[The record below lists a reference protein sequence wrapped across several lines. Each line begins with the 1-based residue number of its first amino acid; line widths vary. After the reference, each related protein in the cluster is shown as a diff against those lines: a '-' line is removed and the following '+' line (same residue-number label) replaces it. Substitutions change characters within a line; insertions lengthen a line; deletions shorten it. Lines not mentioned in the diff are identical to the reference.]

1 MKKPASKK
9 AKSQATSKLLKRPAA
24 ALGKKK
30 AAAPT
35 DGENQTEEQVDTE
48 PTAKKQKNKE
58 KSGKSKNLKE
68 DQKPGKKDK
77 WAEKAKSIQISQDK
91 QPDENQTE
99 LRDEKKAYFFRK
111 QMGKLPADVKAL
123 FDSNTV
129 TRADK
134 TALVNGLVVRDSG
147 GKLSLNLEG
156 PVVSLLQSHYTDVSG
171 SHKAKGYPRSL
182 MVAKLGGDL
191 AFAQALEK
199 GEIRETEQDG
209 STFYFFN
216 TITIEKKVGAKAMTT
231 GQVVKAADD
240 QQIGALSAFVESFQ
254 PTFRTSK
261 IFLHFSHFWHVKIH
275 FGFPFSSDQD
285 ASSNSIYKSIS
296 CNIFFHLSLLQ
307 VRFLVWLL
315 PRMQQI
321 LPLAPVDTLL
331 RSHLRRCNLLS
342 QTNLPLRSSWSS
354 QVLRAWMVLWWQ
366 RLTKAWDGGRA
377 CVNKLERFWKSLRSR
392 LKRL

>member
-1 MKKPASKK
+1 MSVGCAKYGCFISFFTQEKEKENSDEEPEEPEESKKMKKPASKK

-134 TALVNGLVVRDSG
+134 TALVNGLVVRDSS
-147 GKLSLNLEG
+147 GKLSLNLEA

-182 MVAKLGGDL
+182 MVG
-191 AFAQALEK
+191 QA
-199 GEIRETEQDG
+199 R
-209 STFYFFN
+209 
-216 TITIEKKVGAKAMTT
+216 
-231 GQVVKAADD
+231 
-240 QQIGALSAFVESFQ
+240 
-254 PTFRTSK
+254 
-261 IFLHFSHFWHVKIH
+261 W
-275 FGFPFSSDQD
+275 
-285 ASSNSIYKSIS
+285 
-296 CNIFFHLSLLQ
+296 
-307 VRFLVWLL
+307 
-315 PRMQQI
+315 
-321 LPLAPVDTLL
+321 
-331 RSHLRRCNLLS
+331 
-342 QTNLPLRSSWSS
+342 RSSFCP
-354 QVLRAWMVLWWQ
+354 
-366 RLTKAWDGGRA
+366 GFG
-377 CVNKLERFWKSLRSR
+377 
-392 LKRL
+392 KR